1 MYKPLIITYI
11 CMCKSMEEHSFWE
24 TDSSG
29 DVFLYFV
36 ILQCSL
42 AVNMEL
48 HVENNGKLSH
58 NEGLDK

>member
-1 MYKPLIITYI
+1 
-11 CMCKSMEEHSFWE
+11 MCKSTELVGD

-29 DVFLYFV
+29 DVFLDFV
-36 ILQCSL
+36 ILQCTL
-42 AVNMEL
+42 AEIMEL